1 MRKNY
6 RRAPVVPKRRYRINE
21 QITAEKVRLIDDSE
35 EHVGV
40 VTLQEA
46 LERAKAAEMDL
57 IEINPSAD
65 PPVCQINDFGRVRYM
80 EEKELRKQKA
90 KQKKVEVKGLRLT
103 VRIGKHDLDV
113 RVKQA
118 KSFLEQ
124 NDKVKIEIVM
134 RGRERQHT
142 ELAKEVLGTF
152 LAALQEEGLAI
163 ITESQPTLQGGRMST
178 IIAAKPQ

>member
-6 RRAPVVPKRRYRINE
+6 RRAPVQPKRQYHLNE
-21 QITAEKVRLIDDSE
+21 QITAEKVRLIDESDQ
-35 EHVGV
+35 HIGV
-40 VTLQEA
+40 VSLTEA
-46 LERAKAAEMDL
+46 LERALAAEMDL

-90 KQKKVEVKGLRLT
+90 KQKKVEVKGLRLS

-118 KSFLEQ
+118 MSFLED
-124 NDKVKIEIVM
+124 NDKVKLEIVM

-142 ELAKEVLGTF
+142 ELAKEVLQTF
-152 LAALQEEGLAI
+152 LGALQEEGLAV

>member
-6 RRAPVVPKRRYRINE
+6 RRAPIQPKRRYRINE
-21 QITAEKVRLIDDSE
+21 QIIAEKVRLIDEDDA
-35 EHVGV
+35 HIGIL
-40 VTLQEA
+40 TLQEA
-46 LERAKAAEMDL
+46 LEKARAAEMDL

-65 PPVCQINDFGRVRYM
+65 PPVCQINDFGRIRYM

-90 KQKKVEVKGLRLT
+90 RQKKVEVKGLRLS
-103 VRIGKHDLDV
+103 VRIGKHDMDV

-118 KSFLEQ
+118 KNFLEQ

-142 ELAKEVLGTF
+142 ELAKEVLQHF
-152 LAALQEEGLAI
+152 LEALQEEGLAV
-163 ITESQPTLQGGRMST
+163 ITESQPSLQGGRMST